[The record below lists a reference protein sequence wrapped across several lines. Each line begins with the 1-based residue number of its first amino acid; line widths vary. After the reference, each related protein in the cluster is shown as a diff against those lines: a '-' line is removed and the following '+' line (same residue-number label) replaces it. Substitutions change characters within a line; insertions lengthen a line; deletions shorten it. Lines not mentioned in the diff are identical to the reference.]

1 MGETGSVFND
11 TPVLT
16 KKTIFMQNLEFTLQ
30 GEGLNRN
37 RQLVSRGQVQGYHN
51 KPLPVNISGKAKKGD
66 IAGLKKAQYCN
77 LIESLGDYRSRFT
90 IGFEVEKNS
99 LHRGAVREYELFCG
113 FEQDGSCGYEAVT
126 HILPLVPASTWR
138 NKVFDMMHKASRII
152 EDTFSPSNQKR
163 NGHYT
168 CGGHITLAVDG
179 LDGDDLRKLVR
190 INSGIVYALFRNR
203 LNNSYCGYNKRME
216 SYADCTNWHS
226 KYQVALV
233 KDNCLEFRLPSKF
246 ESVKQMIRR
255 YELMHELVD
264 FSVNKPNGSHETFL
278 KGIRPIILSM
288 YNGDQAKTDE
298 ILELA
303 RKFRKF
309 ILTGIAEVE
318 IRQYL

>member
-16 KKTIFMQNLEFTLQ
+16 KNHFSM
-30 GEGLNRN
+30 
-37 RQLVSRGQVQGYHN
+37 QVQGIQYKLTGETARGSVASYHR
-51 KPLPVNISGKAKKGD
+51 KPDPINLSKGAKHSD
-66 IAGLKKAQYCN
+66 IAGLKKAQRGN
-77 LIESLGDYRSRFT
+77 FVESLGDFHSKFT

-113 FEQDGSCGYEAVT
+113 FENDGSCGYEAVT

-152 EDTFSPSNQKR
+152 DDTFSPSNQKR

-179 LDGDDLRKLVR
+179 LSGDDLRKLVR

-216 SYADCTNWHS
+216 AYADCTNWHS

-233 KDNCLEFRLPSKF
+233 KGNCLEFRLPSKF

-288 YNGDQAKTDE
+288 YNGDQSKTDE

-309 ILTGIAEVE
+309 ILTGSAEVE